1 MEVHTLNIL
10 VVFLVTIVAIALAAY
25 PEGALHC
32 YSSLTR
38 PDNMLICPQGML
50 SLRSFLHFV
59 WMFHRAPSVLYL
71 ALHFPHFSF
80 IGRDVFCVKEVS
92 SLKQDLCGKTQYFGD
107 TYVGEE
113 CQFKKCSDQCVEGEY
128 QFQYAGFTYTRI
140 RHCCNDAN
148 YCNSAQSDSK
158 GAFSF
163 ALIAV
168 VSVVAIL
175 LAS

>member
-1 MEVHTLNIL
+1 MEIYTLNIL

-25 PEGALHC
+25 PEGALRC
-32 YSSLTR
+32 FSSLTR
-38 PDNMLICPQGML
+38 PDNLLICPQ
-50 SLRSFLHFV
+50 
-59 WMFHRAPSVLYL
+59 
-71 ALHFPHFSF
+71 
-80 IGRDVFCVKEVS
+80 GRDVFCVKEVS

-128 QFQYAGFTYTRI
+128 QFEYAGFTYTRI

-148 YCNSAQSDSK
+148 YCNSAPSDSK